1 MILNNFQFLF
11 TKIKMN
17 SNSTVPLDPSK
28 KFYQAYINHFNYFS
42 FERVYQGHVYEPKP
56 NSILLCLPNYTPT
69 FLERPI
75 LYWMFLPKYF

>member
-1 MILNNFQFLF
+1 
-11 TKIKMN
+11 MN
-17 SNSTVPLDPSK
+17 SNTTVPLDPSK
-28 KFYQAYINHFNYFS
+28 KFYQAYNNHFNYFS